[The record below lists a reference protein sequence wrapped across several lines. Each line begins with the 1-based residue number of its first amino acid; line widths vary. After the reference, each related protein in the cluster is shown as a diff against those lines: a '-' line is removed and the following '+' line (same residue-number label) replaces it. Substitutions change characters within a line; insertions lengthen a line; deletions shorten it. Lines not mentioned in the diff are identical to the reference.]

1 MWVFHIRYIRRQFLL
16 NNMLFLKKLFGK
28 IYWLKLFGKITLFAW
43 LHHPCYNPS
52 LEETILL
59 QVRLSLQEMTCLNNV
74 IFSRDGFQG
83 WYTWIHYRVHHF
95 NTHMMPSHPTFQ
107 KRSSKNKKNVWENNI
122 FYKTHLF
129 KRRIKKKKK
138 FPNFFLTILWWPQ
151 K

>member
-1 MWVFHIRYIRRQFLL
+1 M
-16 NNMLFLKKLFGK
+16 
-28 IYWLKLFGKITLFAW
+28 YWLKLFGKITLFAW

-129 KRRIKKKKK
+129 KRRIKKKIPKLFFNNVMLAPKIIKSIIGK
-138 FPNFFLTILWWPQ
+138 FFTLDLS
-151 K
+151 